1 MTGFIAVLRG
11 KRLAFVHGFALAVGL
26 ALALSTTIPSSAQE
40 TVPSRG
46 TITMDGRGTVTV
58 APDMAVITTNVATT
72 GKTAAEALSENSAA
86 IAKVID
92 AIKTAGIE
100 AKDIQSRGFGIY
112 PRYERITDGS
122 DRQPNIVGY
131 EVRNGV
137 EVNIRDIAKLGDI
150 LSLVVDSGANSV
162 DGIRFD
168 VSDPAEKLDEARK
181 KAVEAAR
188 HKAEIFAS
196 AAGVELG
203 EILSI
208 AETGTQIP
216 RPQMMRASAMMA
228 ASPESVPIEAGEETI
243 GANVTIMWA
252 LK

>member
-11 KRLAFVHGFALAVGL
+11 KRLAFAHGFALAVGL
-26 ALALSTTIPSSAQE
+26 ALALSTAIPSSAQE
-40 TVPSRG
+40 TVPSKG

-58 APDMAVITTNVATT
+58 APVMAVITTNVATT
-72 GKTAAEALSENSAA
+72 GKTAADALSENSAA
-86 IAKVID
+86 IAKVIA
-92 AIKTAGIE
+92 AIKGAGIE
-100 AKDIQSRGFGIY
+100 AKDIQTRGFGIY

-122 DRQPNIVGY
+122 DRIGH
-131 EVRNGV
+131 VRYL
-137 EVNIRDIAKLGDI
+137 EAAAKLGDI

-203 EILSI
+203 EILTI
-208 AETGTQIP
+208 AETGTQMP
-216 RPQMMRASAMMA
+216 RPQMMRASAVMA
-228 ASPESVPIEAGEETI
+228 ASPESVPIEAGEDTI

-252 LK
+252 VK